1 MFDYLLGAAI
11 FVALWA
17 ALVVGLRDGVGRLLL
32 VRRRERGQ
40 FTGYIDR
47 PWLAKREDKS
57 E

>member
-1 MFDYLLGAAI
+1 MLFDYLLGAAI

-32 VRRRERGQ
+32 IRRRERGE
-40 FTGYIDR
+40 FVNYRDR
-47 PWLAKREDKS
+47 PWLAKRED

>member
-32 VRRRERGQ
+32 IRRRERGV
-40 FTGYIDR
+40 FVDYRDR
-47 PWLAKREDKS
+47 PWLAKREDA
-57 E
+57 

>member
-1 MFDYLLGAAI
+1 MLFDYLLGAAI

-32 VRRRERGQ
+32 IRRRERGE
-40 FTGYIDR
+40 FVDYIDR
-47 PWLAKREDKS
+47 PWLEGED